1 MSLGKGL
8 IFATIGA
15 ALGAVVWG
23 GICYSTDMRLWIL
36 APIVG
41 GAAGYGMMRGTSMK
55 GGLPAGAL
63 AALVTIVAIFAT
75 RHTLVSHDVEKALAI
90 DGETIRGSLAVEV
103 ADEWAED
110 DIAVFDTEEGDFT
123 AEVYNEAD
131 TRWHAMNEAEQTEY
145 VALLRGESESDKA
158 FLTPL
163 ALLFDFGIIGTLCA
177 ALSAGA
183 AFKGGSITL
192 ETALVENGHAT
203 TADEADL
210 LATNLR
216 EDDARRRTGFEPGLT
231 TIESHHAPEPSGTEQ
246 SPITQ
251 SPMSASEQQGIFG
264 MLAKH
269 EAQTPKPLGRGILGR
284 AAEPEGETRDA
295 A

>member
-1 MSLGKGL
+1 MPSLASAAFTTGAIRMSLGKGL
-8 IFATIGA
+8 VFATIGA

-23 GICYSTDMRLWIL
+23 GLSYATDMRLWIL

-75 RHTLVSHDVEKALAI
+75 RHTLVTHEVDKALAI
-90 DGETIRGSLAVEV
+90 DAETIRSTLASEV

-110 DIAVFDTEEGDFT
+110 DIAVFDTEEEDFT
-123 AEVYNEAD
+123 AEVYDEAD
-131 TRWHAMNEAEQTEY
+131 SRWHAMSETEQSEY

-192 ETALVENGHAT
+192 ESALVENGQAT
-203 TADEADL
+203 TADEANL
-210 LATNLR
+210 LAANLR
-216 EDDARRRTGFEPGLT
+216 EEDARRRTGFEPGLT
-231 TIESHHAPEPSGTEQ
+231 TIESHAAPEAPGAES
-246 SPITQ
+246 SPIN
-251 SPMSASEQQGIFG
+251 P
-264 MLAKH
+264 
-269 EAQTPKPLGRGILGR
+269 PLS
-284 AAEPEGETRDA
+284 AAEPA
-295 A
+295 SNPASPPSKPPPPP